1 MIRIT
6 DYKEKYKPL
15 EKENDNVYIVRWD
28 YEDDTML
35 NPETGEESES
45 PLGTWT
51 YERLY
56 YTPSIDVIQNMILSY
71 MNKQIDN
78 EILENF
84 VWNNHHVW
92 LSTENQFNYKTAYD
106 LAVQTNGASLPVTFK
121 FGTSADPTYHK
132 FETLEDLSDFYLK
145 ATKFVLDTLQKG
157 WDKKDSIDWSKYSIN
172 EGTKEDPIV
181 YVSGMTLELGKYYTE
196 GGAVYMCHKDSES
209 IVKGDLKDYVNIYL
223 TRYTNG

>member
-28 YEDDTML
+28 YEDDTIL
-35 NPETGEESES
+35 NPETGSREES

-56 YTPSIDVIQNMILSY
+56 FTPSIDVIQTMILSY
-71 MNKQIDN
+71 MNEQVDN
-78 EILENF
+78 EILRDF
-84 VWNNHHVW
+84 TWNEHSVW

-121 FGTSADPTYHK
+121 FGTSSNPTYHK

-145 ATKFVLDTLQKG
+145 ATKFVLDTLQRG
-157 WDKKDSIDWSKYSIN
+157 WERKDSINWSIYSTN
-172 EGTKEDPIV
+172 KGTKEDPIV

-196 GGAVYMCHKDSES
+196 GGAIYMCHKDSES
-209 IVKGDLKDYVNIYL
+209 IVKGELRDYVDIYV

>member
-6 DYKEKYKPL
+6 DYKEKYKQL
-15 EKENDNVYIVRWD
+15 EKENDDVYLIRWD
-28 YEDDTML
+28 YKDDKVVD
-35 NPETGEESES
+35 PETGVESES

-71 MNKQIDN
+71 INNQIDN
-78 EILENF
+78 EILNNF

-121 FGTSADPTYHK
+121 FGTSSNPTYHK
-132 FETLEDLSDFYLK
+132 FETVEDSSDFYLK

-181 YVSGMTLELGKYYTE
+181 YVPGMVLELGKYYIE
-196 GGAVYMCHKDSES
+196 GGIIYMCHKDSES
-209 IVKGDLKDYVNIYL
+209 IMKGNLKDYVDTYL
-223 TRYTNG
+223 TLINK